1 MLGFDLETYP
11 IGPKRAPQVIVG
23 AMNLRDVDAERY
35 KVDRWATHVTRTY
48 APVLEEYGASQED
61 PHRSVWFFWADR
73 LSDFLS
79 LCENIDCPIVAHN
92 AAYDWS
98 CISAADASYISRVYG
113 LYQQKKIQ
121 CTYIRS
127 LIYLNSRGEL
137 KTKGNAKLNLRHGKY
152 GTTSLVGSCAH
163 FCGMDLSEVKD
174 HDIQVT
180 YYKVEGIRDV
190 FQWPSAYR
198 EYLVQDVEFLPNLY
212 FAQQS
217 KALVYLK
224 EHYREVNIFQ
234 EASRRAAFH
243 FALTLAS
250 AWGLRVDSDAVRE
263 LRRESE
269 DEVQQIADLMVK
281 EGLATELRGK
291 PRERA
296 LEKGKLTIKVD
307 NKVIQARV
315 QACYEAQGKSA
326 PTTSKGGVST
336 SRTVLLDCGDPLL
349 RSWAEVGDKKTIWS
363 TFIPALEKSFSSDGV
378 LNTSFFPYSETGRVS
393 ARKPNLL
400 NPPRSG
406 GIRECIKAR
415 EGCTFI
421 FCDYEANEL
430 RVLSQVLL
438 DQLNTSRLAELYIED
453 PEFDPHTY
461 MACRRLQIPY
471 EEGKRLKAE
480 GDKELKS
487 IRQLMKC
494 CNFGFPGGMASRT
507 FIEFAK
513 GYGVTVTEAEADEL
527 KSFFFSQFPEI
538 KEYLNRVGTR
548 VNRYGGQGYLDRV
561 GRLSGDRRLCQLANF
576 YFQGLAAE
584 GGLTAFARVSQ
595 ASYCDPSSPLY
606 GSRPVLFV
614 HDEIIMESPLHKAH
628 DAAMELKRIMEE
640 SMSFFTPDIPSLAEP
655 TLALRWWK
663 GAYQKFDEHGKLVPS
678 DL

>member
-11 IGPKRAPQVIVG
+11 IGPRRAPKVIVG
-23 AMNLRDVDAERY
+23 AMNIKVSDAE
-35 KVDRWATHVTRTY
+35 KFSVSEWATKVKDVE
-48 APVLEEYGASQED
+48 PCEYEHEGES
-61 PHRSVWFFWADR
+61 RSVYFFWADR
-73 LSDFLS
+73 LGDFLT
-79 LCENIDCPIVAHN
+79 LCENIDCYIVAHN

-98 CISAADASYISRVYG
+98 CISAMDETYISRVYS
-113 LYQQKKIQ
+113 LYQSKKVQ

-137 KTKGNAKLNLRHGKY
+137 KTRGNAKVELQHGKY
-152 GTTSLVGSCAH
+152 GTTSLVGSCAT

-174 HDIQVT
+174 HDIQIT
-180 YYKVEGIRDV
+180 YYKVEPIRNV
-190 FQWPSAYR
+190 FEWPKAYR
-198 EYLVQDVEFLPNLY
+198 EYLVQDVEFLSDLF
-212 FAQQS
+212 FAQESRGIVPLRETYGQ
-217 KALVYLK
+217 VYIFK
-224 EHYREVNIFQ
+224 E
-234 EASRRAAFH
+234 ACRRASFH

-250 AWGLRVDSDAVRE
+250 AWGLRVDGEAVRK

-269 DEVQQIADLMVK
+269 DEVQTVADQMVAN
-281 EGLATELRGK
+281 GFATQLKGK

-296 LEKGKLTIKVD
+296 LEKGKITIKVD
-307 NKVIQARV
+307 NKMIQERISN
-315 QACYEAQGKSA
+315 CY
-326 PTTSKGGVST
+326 TSKGEQPPLTSKGTVST
-336 SRTVLLDCGDPLL
+336 SRQVLLDCGDELL
-349 RSWAEVGDKKTIWS
+349 RRWAEVGDKKTIWS
-363 TFIPALEKSFSSDGV
+363 TFIPALEKSFESDGV

-438 DQLNTSRLAELYIED
+438 DKLKKSRLAELYIED

-461 MACRRLQIPY
+461 MACRRLRIPY
-471 EEGKRLKAE
+471 EEGKRRKAE

-507 FIEFAK
+507 FIDFAK

-527 KSFFFSQFPEI
+527 KAFFFSQFPEI
-538 KEYLNRVGTR
+538 KEYLDRVGTQ
-548 VNRYGGQGYLDRV
+548 VNRYDGQGYLKRV
-561 GRLSGDRRLCQLANF
+561 GRVSGDRRFCQLANF

-584 GGLTAFARVSQ
+584 GGLVAFATVSRE
-595 ASYCDPSSPLY
+595 AYCNPNSPLY

-628 DAAMELKRIMEE
+628 EAAMELKRVMEK
-640 SMSFFTPDIPSLAEP
+640 SMSYFTPDVPSLAEP

-663 GAYQKFDEHGKLVPS
+663 GAYQKFDEQGRLVPS
-678 DL
+678 DVE

>member
-11 IGPKRAPQVIVG
+11 IGPRRAPKVIVG
-23 AMNLRDVDAERY
+23 AMNIRVSDAENFS
-35 KVDRWATHVTRTY
+35 VSEWATRVKDVE
-48 APVLEEYGASQED
+48 PCEYEHGGE
-61 PHRSVWFFWADR
+61 PRSVYFFWADR
-73 LSDFLS
+73 LGDFLT
-79 LCENIDCPIVAHN
+79 LCEDINCYIVAHN

-98 CISAADASYISRVYG
+98 CISAMDATYVNRVYD
-113 LYQQKKIQ
+113 LYQSKKVQ

-137 KTKGNAKLNLRHGKY
+137 KTKGNSKVELQHGKY
-152 GTTSLVGSCAH
+152 GTTSLVGSCAT
-163 FCGMDLSEVKD
+163 FCGLDLSEVKD
-174 HDIQVT
+174 HDIQIT
-180 YYKVEGIRDV
+180 YYKVEPIRNV
-190 FQWPSAYR
+190 FEWPKAYR
-198 EYLVQDVEFLPNLY
+198 EYLVQDVEFLSDLFFSQESRGTVPLRETY
-212 FAQQS
+212 GQ
-217 KALVYLK
+217 VY
-224 EHYREVNIFQ
+224 IFE
-234 EASRRAAFH
+234 EACRRASFH
-243 FALTLAS
+243 FSLTLAS
-250 AWGLRVDSDAVRE
+250 AWGLRVDGEAVRK

-269 DEVQQIADLMVK
+269 DEVQVVADQMVANGFASQLK
-281 EGLATELRGK
+281 GK

-296 LEKGKLTIKVD
+296 LERGKITIKVD
-307 NKVIQARV
+307 NKMIQGRISD
-315 QACYEAQGKSA
+315 CYKSRGEQ
-326 PTTSKGGVST
+326 PPLTSKGTVST
-336 SRTVLLDCGDPLL
+336 SRTVLFDCGDDLL
-349 RSWAEVGDKKTIWS
+349 RRWAEVGDKKTIWS
-363 TFIPALEKSFSSDGV
+363 TFIPALEKSFESDGV

-430 RVLSQVLL
+430 RVLAQVLL
-438 DQLNTSRLAELYIED
+438 DKLKKSRLAELYIED

-461 MACRRLQIPY
+461 MACRRLKIPY

-513 GYGVTVTEAEADEL
+513 GYGVVVTEAEADEL
-527 KSFFFSQFPEI
+527 KAFFFSQFPEI
-538 KEYLNRVGTR
+538 KEYLDRVGTQ
-548 VNRYGGQGYLDRV
+548 VNRYDGQGYLKRV
-561 GRLSGDRRLCQLANF
+561 GRVSGDRRFCQLANF

-584 GGLTAFARVSQ
+584 GGLTAFATVSRE
-595 ASYCDPSSPLY
+595 AYCNPDSPLY

-628 DAAMELKRIMEE
+628 EAAMELKRIMEK
-640 SMSFFTPDIPSLAEP
+640 SMGYFTPEIPSLAEP

-663 GAYQKFDEHGKLVPS
+663 GAYQKFDEQGRLVPS
-678 DL
+678 DVD

>member
-11 IGPKRAPQVIVG
+11 IGPRRAPKVIVG
-23 AMNLRDVDAERY
+23 AMNIRNSDAKAFNVDEWSTKVKDVE
-35 KVDRWATHVTRTY
+35 
-48 APVLEEYGASQED
+48 PIEYENTGE
-61 PHRSVWFFWADR
+61 PRSVYFFWADK
-73 LSDFLS
+73 LSEFLT
-79 LCENIDCPIVAHN
+79 LCENIDCPTVAHN

-98 CISAADASYISRVYG
+98 CISAMDPTYINRVYD
-113 LYQQKKIQ
+113 LYSNRKVQ

-137 KTKGNAKLNLRHGKY
+137 KSKGNSKIQLQHGKY

-174 HDIQVT
+174 HDIQIT

-190 FQWPSAYR
+190 FKWPSAYR
-198 EYLVQDVEFLPNLY
+198 EYLVQDVEFLPDLY
-212 FAQQS
+212 FSQKS
-217 KALVYLK
+217 RSSVYLHESYMDVDIFK
-224 EHYREVNIFQ
+224 ES
-234 EASRRAAFH
+234 SRRSAYH

-250 AWGLRVDSDAVRE
+250 AWGLSVDRSAVQE
-263 LRRESE
+263 LRRQSE
-269 DEVQQIADLMVK
+269 DEVQIVADLMV
-281 EGLATELRGK
+281 ENGFAEHLTGK

-296 LEKGKLTIKVD
+296 VDKGKLTIKID
-307 NKVIQARV
+307 NKAIQARIAECFESRGQQPPV
-315 QACYEAQGKSA
+315 
-326 PTTSKGGVST
+326 TDKGAVST
-336 SRTVLLDCGDPLL
+336 SRTVLLDCGDELL
-349 RSWAEVGDKKTIWS
+349 RRWAEVGDKKTIWS
-363 TFIPALEKSFSSDGV
+363 TFIPALEKSFDSDGV

-438 DQLNTSRLAELYIED
+438 DQLNQSRLAELYIAD

-461 MACRRLQIPY
+461 MACRRLGIPY
-471 EEGKRLKAE
+471 EEGKRKKAE

-513 GYGVTVTEAEADEL
+513 GYGVTVTESEADEL

-538 KEYLNRVGTR
+538 KGYLDRVGTR
-548 VNRYGGQGYLDRV
+548 VNRFRGQGYLNRV
-561 GRLSGDRRLCQLANF
+561 GRLSGDRRFCQLANF

-584 GGLTAFARVSQ
+584 GGLTAFARVSK
-595 ASYCDPSSPLY
+595 AAYCDPTSPLY

-614 HDEIIMESPLHKAH
+614 HDEIIMESPLDKAH

-640 SMSFFTPDIPSLAEP
+640 SMGYFTPDIPSLAEP
-655 TLALRWWK
+655 TLATRWWK
-663 GAYQKFDEHGKLVPS
+663 GAFQKFDDQGRLVPS
-678 DL
+678 DLE